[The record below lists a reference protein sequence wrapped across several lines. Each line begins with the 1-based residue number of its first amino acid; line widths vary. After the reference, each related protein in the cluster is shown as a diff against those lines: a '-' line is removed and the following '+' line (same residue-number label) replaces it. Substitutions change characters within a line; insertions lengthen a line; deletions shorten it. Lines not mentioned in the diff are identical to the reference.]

1 MYADNTNRST
11 PSIARIVQFVADYR
25 ERFGFSPST
34 EDMAKG
40 LRLERSWCSRVARA
54 AADRGLLVADP
65 GVARSWRL
73 PAASG
78 TTTTSRSGSRKR
90 RTR

>member
-1 MYADNTNRST
+1 MYSKSTTRPT

-25 ERFGFSPST
+25 ERFGYSPST

-40 LRLERSWCSRVARA
+40 LRLERSWCSRIARA

-73 PAASG
+73 PVASG
-78 TTTTSRSGSRKR
+78 TKSTSSTRSRKR
-90 RTR
+90 RNR

>member
-1 MYADNTNRST
+1 MYSQTSTKPT
-11 PSIARIVQFVADYR
+11 PSIARVVQFVADYR

-34 EDMAKG
+34 DDMAKA
-40 LRLERSWCSRVARA
+40 LRLERSWCSRIARA

-73 PAASG
+73 PATGAAAAS
-78 TTTTSRSGSRKR
+78 SKP
-90 RTR
+90 RTRRDR

>member
-11 PSIARIVQFVADYR
+11 PSIARIVQFVSDYR
-25 ERFGFSPST
+25 ERFGYSPST

-73 PAASG
+73 PAA
-78 TTTTSRSGSRKR
+78 TVTTSKPSKR

>member
-11 PSIARIVQFVADYR
+11 PSIARIVQFVSDYR
-25 ERFGFSPST
+25 ERFGYSPST

-40 LRLERSWCSRVARA
+40 LRLERSWCSRIARA

-73 PAASG
+73 PAATG
-78 TTTTSRSGSRKR
+78 TTSKPSKR

>member
-1 MYADNTNRST
+1 MYSKSTTRST

-40 LRLERSWCSRVARA
+40 LRLERSWCSRIARA

-73 PAASG
+73 PAATG
-78 TTTTSRSGSRKR
+78 TKSTSRSGSRKR
-90 RTR
+90 T

>member
-1 MYADNTNRST
+1 MYSLTNTKPT
-11 PSIARIVQFVADYR
+11 PSIARIVQFVSDYR

-34 EDMAKG
+34 ADMAKA
-40 LRLERSWCSRVARA
+40 LRMERSWCSRVAKA

-73 PAASG
+73 PAATG
-78 TTTTSRSGSRKR
+78 ATSKPRKR
-90 RTR
+90 RT

>member
-1 MYADNTNRST
+1 MYADNTTRST
-11 PSIARIVQFVADYR
+11 PSIARLVEFVRQYR
-25 ERFGFSPST
+25 ERFAFSPST

-40 LRLERSWCSRVARA
+40 LRLERSWCARVARA

-73 PAASG
+73 PAATATG
-78 TTTTSRSGSRKR
+78 ATSKPSKR

>member
-1 MYADNTNRST
+1 MYSLTSTKPT

-25 ERFGFSPST
+25 ERFGYSPST

-73 PAASG
+73 PAASV
-78 TTTTSRSGSRKR
+78 TTSKPSKR

>member
-1 MYADNTNRST
+1 MYSLTITKPT
-11 PSIARIVQFVADYR
+11 PSIARVVQFVADYR

-54 AADRGLLVADP
+54 ATDRGLLVADP

-73 PAASG
+73 PAAADTT
-78 TTTTSRSGSRKR
+78 TTTTSRSSSRKR
-90 RTR
+90 T

>member
-1 MYADNTNRST
+1 MYSLTNTKPT
-11 PSIARIVQFVADYR
+11 PSIARIVQFVSDYR
-25 ERFGFSPST
+25 ERFGVSPST

-40 LRLERSWCSRVARA
+40 LRLERSWCARVARA

-73 PAASG
+73 PAATG
-78 TTTTSRSGSRKR
+78 TTTSSKPSKR

>member
-1 MYADNTNRST
+1 MYSLTITKPT
-11 PSIARIVQFVADYR
+11 PSIARVVQFVADYR

-54 AADRGLLVADP
+54 AAYRGLLVADP

-73 PAASG
+73 PAAAG
-78 TTTTSRSGSRKR
+78 TTSRSGSRKR
-90 RTR
+90 T

>member
-34 EDMAKG
+34 DDMAKS
-40 LRLERSWCSRVARA
+40 LRLERSWCSRIARA

-73 PAASG
+73 PAAAG
-78 TTTTSRSGSRKR
+78 TTTTSSTRSRKR

>member
-1 MYADNTNRST
+1 MYADNTTRST

-40 LRLERSWCSRVARA
+40 LRLERSWCARVARA

-73 PAASG
+73 PAATG
-78 TTTTSRSGSRKR
+78 TTTSSTRSRKR
-90 RTR
+90 T